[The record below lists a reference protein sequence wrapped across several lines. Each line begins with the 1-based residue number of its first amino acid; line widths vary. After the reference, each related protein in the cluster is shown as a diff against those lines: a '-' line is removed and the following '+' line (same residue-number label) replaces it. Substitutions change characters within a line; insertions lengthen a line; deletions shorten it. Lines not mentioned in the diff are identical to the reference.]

1 MGGKLKEDKGL
12 VLKIENLSKKFCGSL
27 RRSMYYGVIDIMK
40 AAAGITKPSTKLR
53 KDEFWALDGISFAL
67 NRGETLGIIGVN
79 GSGKTTLLRLISGI
93 YPPTGGRITVHG
105 RVGTLIA
112 LGAGFHP
119 HLSGRDNIHLNGVIL
134 GMTKSEI
141 DARIDDIIEFAG
153 IGGFIDA
160 PVATYSSG
168 MTVRLGFSIAIHSE
182 PDVLLIDEI
191 LAVGDI
197 NFQKKCLE
205 KIDQL
210 KRGKGVIFVTHTLSH
225 IYRICDRVL
234 WIEGGRIKLEGSP
247 AHVVREYVNTSIKR
261 VSIAPGADVLSIIET
276 IDKPLLNL
284 LDDYG
289 LPAREFEVNSAVTI
303 SVEFESDET
312 IGDVIADIAILSEDS
327 SYITTISSHGS
338 KLTVGRGSN
347 RICCRIEDLR
357 INPGTYSVSFLF
369 YKTPGYNLLEIQYGP
384 ISVIENPKYFTPYL
398 HGYYREMGSWKIEN
412 SSDS

>member
-1 MGGKLKEDKGL
+1 MGSKLKEDNGE

-27 RRSMYYGVIDIMK
+27 RRSMYYGVIDILK
-40 AAAGITKPSTKLR
+40 AAIGIIKPSTKLR
-53 KDEFWALDGISFAL
+53 KDEFWALDGIYFTL

-79 GSGKTTLLRLISGI
+79 GSGKTTLLRMISGI
-93 YPPTGGRITVHG
+93 YPPTAGKITVHG

-141 DARIDDIIEFAG
+141 DEKIDDIIEFAG
-153 IGGFIDA
+153 LGSFIDS

-168 MTVRLGFSIAIHSE
+168 MTVRLGFSIAINSE
-182 PDVLLIDEI
+182 PDILLIDEI

-210 KRGKGVIFVTHTLSH
+210 RQNKGVIFVTHTLSH

-234 WIEGGRIKLEGSP
+234 WIEDGKVKLEGSP
-247 AHVVREYVNTSIKR
+247 AHVVREYVNSSIKK

-276 IDKPLLNL
+276 IDKPALNL
-284 LDDYG
+284 LDNNC
-289 LPAREFEVNSAVTI
+289 LPVSVIEVNSEVTV
-303 SVEFESDET
+303 SAEFDSDET
-312 IGDVIADIAILSEDS
+312 IGEVIADIAILAEDS
-327 SYITTISSHGS
+327 TYMTIISSHGN
-338 KLTVGRGSN
+338 KIVVNKGHN
-347 RICCRIEDLR
+347 RIDCRIDDLR
-357 INPGTYSVSFLF
+357 INPGTYSVSFVF
-369 YKTPGYNLLEIQYGP
+369 YKTPGYSLLEIQYGP

-398 HGYYREMGSWKIEN
+398 HGYYREKGTWKIEN
-412 SSDS
+412 NIDI